1 MKSGRLARRL
11 PVIAGGAAIAT
22 MVALTAACGGG
33 EKPSPSSTTTTT
45 TTTSSV
51 APSPT
56 EKNISPT
63 GGNSFSP
70 TVLAPGAPTARP
82 GNERNTGPAGG

>member
-1 MKSGRLARRL
+1 MKSVRLARRL
-11 PVIAGGAAIAT
+11 PVIAGGAAIIT
-22 MVALTAACGGG
+22 MVALTAGCGGG

-51 APSPT
+51 APT
-56 EKNISPT
+56 EKGITPT